1 MIERLVL
8 GLALSALIGGL
19 GYWRRAL
26 SASGVLGAILVG
38 TLIFGL
44 GGWVWGLLLITF
56 FVSSSWLSH
65 YQQAAKER
73 IADKFAKGSRRD
85 LGQTLAN
92 GGLGA
97 LLAVAY
103 ALEPDPLFFAAFV
116 GVMATTT
123 ADTWA
128 TELGVLSRVPPRL
141 ITTGQVVA
149 AGTSGGISWLGMWAS
164 VAGAL
169 LIGAV
174 ATALTQGASLVKGNG
189 WQVNAVAYTLL
200 AVIGGVTGSL
210 FDSLLGATVQGIY
223 FCEYCEK
230 QTERRIHRCGQ
241 PTRLVRG
248 WEWLNNDVVNLAASA
263 IGGLTAALLAWFVW
277 R

>member
-1 MIERLVL
+1 MIERLAA
-8 GLALSALIGGL
+8 GLFLSAAIGGL

-38 TLIFGL
+38 TVIFGL

-65 YQQAAKER
+65 YKQAAKER

-85 LGQTLAN
+85 LGQALAN

-97 LLAVAY
+97 VLAAAF
-103 ALEPDPLFFAAFV
+103 ALEPEPLLFAAFL
-116 GVMATTT
+116 GVMGTTN

-128 TELGVLSRVPPRL
+128 TELGVLSRVPPRS

-149 AGTSGGISWLGMWAS
+149 AGTSGGITWLGMWAS

-174 ATALTQGASLVKGNG
+174 ATALTQAASLLKGTG
-189 WQVNAVAYTLL
+189 WQVNAISYPLL

-210 FDSLLGATVQGIY
+210 LDSVLGATVQGIY
-223 FCEYCEK
+223 FCDYCEK
-230 QTERRIHRCGQ
+230 QTERRTHRCGR

-248 WEWLNNDVVNLAASA
+248 WEWLNNDLVNLAASA
-263 IGGLTAALLAWFVW
+263 IGGLTAALLAWLVW